1 MDSRHI
7 LTLSPTPGHQLD
19 QRAPATGAVVSLTPI
34 HPLDSLPRVHVVS
47 LSPSFSPWITVLFS
61 LSLLFYLLL
70 PFFVRFLFLVQ
81 VACNRAITGRQARNS
96 I

>member
-47 LSPSFSPWITVLFS
+47 LSPSFSPWTHRTFLSVSLVLSSSSFLRS
-61 LSLLFYLLL
+61 LSLS
-70 PFFVRFLFLVQ
+70 RSSSVQ
-81 VACNRAITGRQARNS
+81 
-96 I
+96 